1 MSKVSRV
8 RKADCV
14 ASHVQCP
21 LEVSAT
27 ARCRT
32 MMLDAGLR
40 SLHVVTLIRAP
51 CGTVHH
57 SQVSYG
63 CSAGERSTEEKKG
76 DDVVVLRREETGD
89 EEGFYT

>member
-1 MSKVSRV
+1 MERDQASASTHLESVETPSKAARADVKVSRV

-40 SLHVVTLIRAP
+40 SLHIVTLIRAP
-51 CGTVHH
+51 CGRVHH
-57 SQVSYG
+57 SQVSYR
-63 CSAGERSTEEKKG
+63 CSA
-76 DDVVVLRREETGD
+76 
-89 EEGFYT
+89 